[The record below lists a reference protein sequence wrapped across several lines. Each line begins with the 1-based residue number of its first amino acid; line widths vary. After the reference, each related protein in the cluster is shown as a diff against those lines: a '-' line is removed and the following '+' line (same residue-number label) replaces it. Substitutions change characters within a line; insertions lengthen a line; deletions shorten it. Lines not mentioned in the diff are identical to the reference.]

1 MTLDDEPMAS
11 DMRQSNGTAK
21 NGGQKPSHEGAAF
34 WVTGFILLFG
44 LPLLNV
50 LPSEDSWLHVSDF
63 ALNRFGKFLAF
74 AILALGLDLIWG
86 YTGILSLGQGVFFGL
101 GAYCMGMH
109 LMLSIGSESV
119 YGSQLP
125 DFMVWNQVKELPLFW
140 KPFYSFVVAILA
152 GILIPAW
159 FALVFGFLA
168 FRSRIRG
175 VYFAIITQALAL
187 MAWLIFNRNETNL
200 GGTNGLTDFKQILGF
215 RLSEPGTQLALYVLT
230 VLCLGA
236 SYLLC
241 RWIVRSRAGRVLVA
255 VRDSEQRVR
264 FSGYSPSNYKL
275 FVFVVSAALAG
286 LAGMLYV
293 PQVGIITPAQIGV
306 LPSLEMVIWVAV
318 GGRATLVGAIIGAVG
333 VNLGRSMLT
342 NYFPELWPFILGG
355 LFVAVVLL
363 FPDGIVGLSKQVSG
377 RISEWSTRSRKS
389 KLAEERPA

>member
-1 MTLDDEPMAS
+1 MK
-11 DMRQSNGTAK
+11 R
-21 NGGQKPSHEGAAF
+21 EGAAF
-34 WVTGFILLFG
+34 WLVGFVLLFV

-50 LPSEDSWLHVSDF
+50 LPAEESWLHLSDF

-109 LMLSIGSESV
+109 LMLAIGSESV
-119 YGSQLP
+119 YGSDLP

-140 KPFYSFVVAILA
+140 KPFYSFMVAVLA
-152 GILIPAW
+152 GILVPAL

-168 FRSRIRG
+168 FRSRIKG

-187 MAWLIFNRNETNL
+187 MAWLVFNRNETNL

-215 RLSEPGTQLALYVLT
+215 RLAEPGTQLALYVVT
-230 VLCLGA
+230 VLCLGGA
-236 SYLLC
+236 YLLC
-241 RWIVRSRAGRVLVA
+241 RWIIASRAGRVLVA
-255 VRDSEQRVR
+255 VRDSEQRVL
-264 FSGYSPSNYKL
+264 FSGYSPANYKL

-286 LAGMLYV
+286 LAGILYV

-318 GGRATLVGAIIGAVG
+318 GGRATLVGAIVGAVG
-333 VNLGRSMLT
+333 VNLGRSILT

-363 FPDGIVGLSKQVSG
+363 FPDGLMGLSKHVG
-377 RISEWSTRSRKS
+377 EKVRDWSIRYRKP
-389 KLAEERPA
+389 KVAEEGT